1 MLSTYLEHPHEIVRG
16 RVRQYVAGT
25 TPFSVLNAPYVDLSV
40 KWAGGGFISTASD
53 IARFSMAL
61 DQGRLLKPETL
72 DRMYTSARLNNGNFT
87 GYGFGWMVSQEGG
100 RTFVAHSGGAMGG
113 TTYLLREPKARTA
126 AVLLANLDNVPRLRD
141 LAQQLMSLAP
151 RPLPVPTR

>member
-1 MLSTYLEHPHEIVRG
+1 
-16 RVRQYVAGT
+16 
-25 TPFSVLNAPYVDLSV
+25 
-40 KWAGGGFISTASD
+40 
-53 IARFSMAL
+53 
-61 DQGRLLKPETL
+61 
-72 DRMYTSARLNNGNFT
+72 
-87 GYGFGWMVSQEGG
+87 
-100 RTFVAHSGGAMGG
+100 MGG